1 MTGLPFCG
9 APPLPGGATW
19 TLDPLLLAVLA
30 VAGLALARGLRGA
43 DAMTRGAAALGWVV
57 LAGALVSPLCNLAV
71 ALFGAR
77 VAQHLLVTLVAAPLL
92 ALAFADRTRAP
103 IPAVA
108 VFAAL
113 FWIWHLPGPYAASF
127 HPDGIAWWWM
137 HGTLSLAAVW
147 LWSAILG
154 ARRDR
159 PVVAALAGLLT
170 GLQMGALGALLTFAP
185 RPLYAP
191 HAPDVTLPWGLTPL
205 EDQQLGGLLMWVP
218 GGLLFAAVMVAT
230 LAVLL
235 RAPSTARHAGP

>member
-1 MTGLPFCG
+1 
-9 APPLPGGATW
+9 
-19 TLDPLLLAVLA
+19 
-30 VAGLALARGLRGA
+30 
-43 DAMTRGAAALGWVV
+43 V

-92 ALAFADRTRAP
+92 ATAVAHRGAVRGP
-103 IPAVA
+103 IPAA
-108 VFAAL
+108 AGFAAL
-113 FWIWHLPGPYAASF
+113 FWLWHLPGPYAASF

-137 HGTLSLAAVW
+137 HGTLALSATW
-147 LWSAILG
+147 LWAAILG
-154 ARRDR
+154 APRER
-159 PVVAALAGLLT
+159 PVGTVLAGLVT

-185 RPLYAP
+185 HPLYAP

-230 LAVLL
+230 LAALL
-235 RAPSTARHAGP
+235 RVPPAAGHAPS